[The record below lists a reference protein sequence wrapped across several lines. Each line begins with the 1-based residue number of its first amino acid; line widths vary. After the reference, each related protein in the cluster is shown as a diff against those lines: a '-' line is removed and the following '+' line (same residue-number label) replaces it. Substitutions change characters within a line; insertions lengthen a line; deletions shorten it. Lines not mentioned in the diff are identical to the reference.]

1 MPGGRGLTLGGLLRG
16 TPGSAPQPDHVVVVP
31 RSPAFLQQELR
42 AAGRVLGPC
51 PESPRAPAAR
61 EALRVQEQSEQ
72 LAQELREVS
81 RNRASLRGRLQ
92 DLRQYLHVLR
102 EGQRFTSLPVG
113 PGVPA
118 DLGLLPRASVS
129 PGLIPLLRIAAGS
142 PGLPA
147 AAAGAL
153 GA

>member
-1 MPGGRGLTLGGLLRG
+1 MPGGRGLALWGGLPARPLRL
-16 TPGSAPQPDHVVVVP
+16 SVP
-31 RSPAFLQQELR
+31 PCSPAFLQQELR
-42 AAGRVLGPC
+42 AAGRVPGPC

-81 RNRASLRGRLQ
+81 RNRASLRGRLR

-102 EGQRFTSLPVG
+102 EGQRFTSLPVR
-113 PGVPA
+113 PGLPA
-118 DLGLLPRASVS
+118 LLGVLPRASVS
-129 PGLIPLLRIAAGS
+129 PGLIPLLRIAAG
-142 PGLPA
+142 PAGLPA
-147 AAAGAL
+147 AATGAL

>member
-1 MPGGRGLTLGGLLRG
+1 MSGGRGLTLGGPLRA
-16 TPGSAPQPDHVVVVP
+16 TPGSAPQCDRASPC
-31 RSPAFLQQELR
+31 PAFLQQELR
-42 AAGRVLGPC
+42 AAGRVPGPC

-72 LAQELREVS
+72 LAQELREVTRS
-81 RNRASLRGRLQ
+81 RSSLRGRLR

-102 EGQRFTSLPVG
+102 EGQRFTILPVG
-113 PGVPA
+113 PGLPA
-118 DLGLLPRASVS
+118 RPGVLPPASVS
-129 PGLIPLLRIAAGS
+129 PRLTPVPRIAVGP

-147 AAAGAL
+147 AATGAL

>member
-1 MPGGRGLTLGGLLRG
+1 MP
-16 TPGSAPQPDHVVVVP
+16 
-31 RSPAFLQQELR
+31 
-42 AAGRVLGPC
+42 GPC

-72 LAQELREVS
+72 LAQELREVTRS
-81 RNRASLRGRLQ
+81 RSSLRGRLR

-113 PGVPA
+113 PGLRARPGV
-118 DLGLLPRASVS
+118 LPRASVS
-129 PGLIPLLRIAAGS
+129 PRLTPVPRIAAGP

-147 AAAGAL
+147 AATGAL

>member
-1 MPGGRGLTLGGLLRG
+1 MPGGRGLALGGASQAR
-16 TPGSAPQPDHVVVVP
+16 TPPPDRVP

-42 AAGRVLGPC
+42 AAGRVPGPC

-81 RNRASLRGRLQ
+81 RNRASLRGNLR

-118 DLGLLPRASVS
+118 LLGVLLCASVS
-129 PGLIPLLRIAAGS
+129 PRLIPLLRIAAGP

-147 AAAGAL
+147 AATGAL